1 MQVINPEHLENSGYT
16 NVSDV
21 LRTFLAG
28 NRARLCRGHCILV
41 GVKWLLQRDSGTDGS
56 VPYRCGAPMSE
67 DGSKLINIRSATAP
81 DAFDLRRVGAHP
93 DFWYPVA
100 WSEELKVGKTLG
112 RRFAAQPIVIYR
124 GKSGQVF
131 ALEDRCAHRQVPLH
145 LGVVSGEELK
155 CHYHGWTYSRTGK
168 CVNVPYLGT
177 DRLPTGVKS
186 YPAREIDG
194 LIFVFPGDPAL
205 AESRVPAGLGSSQRK
220 DYKTRRLNREVA
232 CHYTFMHE
240 NLFDMNHQFMHRK
253 QMGSIRARCL
263 GRQHGEDWAQVEY
276 SFSRT
281 EGKSSVGEQ
290 VIVDLMRK
298 RGEAKKD
305 FSDHM
310 RIRTDYPTQSL
321 KVWVGRDI
329 QQTDDPVLD
338 VWLAYTPLDAA
349 QRTNRTY
356 GYLSVK
362 KPAVPGIIHVVWPFV
377 TWFTENIFRED
388 KEIVEF
394 EQRAYD
400 AQGADWNNEVF
411 PPIRDLRGVL
421 ARCGRP
427 IE

>member
-1 MQVINPEHLENSGYT
+1 MRTANS
-16 NVSDV
+16 
-21 LRTFLAG
+21 
-28 NRARLCRGHCILV
+28 
-41 GVKWLLQRDSGTDGS
+41 
-56 VPYRCGAPMSE
+56 
-67 DGSKLINIRSATAP
+67 P

-93 DFWYPVA
+93 DYWYPLA

-112 RRFAAQPIVIYR
+112 RRFAGLPIVLYR
-124 GKSGQVF
+124 GTSRQVF

-145 LGVVSGEELK
+145 LGVVCGDELK
-155 CHYHGWTYSRTGK
+155 CHYHGWTYSGTGK
-168 CVNVPYLGT
+168 CVNVPYLGS

-186 YPAREIDG
+186 YPAREVDG
-194 LIFVFPGDPAL
+194 LILVFPGDPVL
-205 AESRVPAGLGSSQRK
+205 AESRLPARLGSSQRR
-220 DYKTRRLNREVA
+220 DYKTRRLNRQVA

-263 GRQHGEDWAQVEY
+263 GRQHGDDWAEVEY
-276 SFSRT
+276 SFSRS

-298 RGEAKKD
+298 RNVAKKD
-305 FSDHM
+305 FSDYM
-310 RIRTDYPTQSL
+310 RIRTDYPTQNL

-329 QQTDDPVLD
+329 QPADDPVLD
-338 VWLAYTPLDAA
+338 VWLAYTPLDAE

-362 KPAVPGIIHVVWPFV
+362 KPQVPGIIHAVWPFV

-388 KEIVEF
+388 KEIVEY

-411 PPIRDLRGVL
+411 PPIRDLRSVL

>member
-1 MQVINPEHLENSGYT
+1 MP
-16 NVSDV
+16 
-21 LRTFLAG
+21 
-28 NRARLCRGHCILV
+28 
-41 GVKWLLQRDSGTDGS
+41 
-56 VPYRCGAPMSE
+56 E
-67 DGSKLINIRSATAP
+67 DGSNLIAMHAANSP
-81 DAFDLRRVGAHP
+81 NAFDLRRVGAHP

-100 WSEELKVGKTLG
+100 WSDELKVGRTLG
-112 RRFAAQPIVIYR
+112 RRFADLPIALYR
-124 GKSGQVF
+124 GKGGRAF

-145 LGVVSGEELK
+145 LGVVSGDEIK
-155 CHYHGWTYSRTGK
+155 CHYHGWTYDCSGK
-168 CVNVPYLGT
+168 CVDVPYLGK
-177 DRLPTGVKS
+177 DRLPNGVKS
-186 YPAREIDG
+186 YPAREVDG

-205 AESRVPAGLGSSQRK
+205 AEARLPNSLGSSQRK

-253 QMGSIRARCL
+253 QMGSIRAKCL

-281 EGKSSVGEQ
+281 EGKASVGEH
-290 VIVDLMRK
+290 VIVDLVRK
-298 RGEAKKD
+298 RGESKKD

-329 QQTDDPVLD
+329 KQSNDPVLD
-338 VWLAYTPLDAA
+338 VWLGYTPLDAQ

-362 KPAVPGIIHVVWPFV
+362 KPPVPGLIHMVWPFV

-388 KEIVEF
+388 KEIVEY
-394 EQRAYD
+394 EQKAYD

-411 PPIRDLRGVL
+411 PALRDLRGVL

-427 IE
+427 MQT